1 MCNFPTIISFIP
13 DNFQFKPLKEKY
25 EKRKRK
31 YFPDTFAQAIQ
42 GVPYFLIKIT
52 ADYWRRVMGHPALKK
67 IVYEYGWCF

>member
-52 ADYWRRVMGHPALKK
+52 ADY
-67 IVYEYGWCF
+67 